1 MAPWDDK
8 VVTNRHLLPYVDSD
22 TAPPAAQA
30 ALRTLPFERNVF
42 RVQYLPFNLLT
53 CRAILL
59 IE

>member
-1 MAPWDDK
+1 MASWDGK
-8 VVTNRHLLPYVDSD
+8 NVTNRHLLPYVDSD
-22 TAPPAAQA
+22 TAPPA